1 MTQSKPTKPE
11 NQNTELA
18 ARVMAVQAYYQI
30 SQNNRPVREVVN
42 EYVQVGLQTDAEEE
56 EGAEEIETLKAHNGL
71 FKRILTNLDSRLAEV
86 DEILKGAVHKKN
98 AEDVPEKE
106 LEPLLKAVL
115 MCGITELLEHQDV
128 DTALIVDDYLNVTH
142 GFYAQGQ
149 VSFVNGILDNVA
161 KMVRA

>member
-1 MTQSKPTKPE
+1 MTKSKPD
-11 NQNTELA
+11 QHNTELA

-30 SQNNRPVREVVN
+30 SQNNRPVKEVVN
-42 EYVQVGLQTDAEEE
+42 EYIQSGLQTDTEEDG
-56 EGAEEIETLKAHNGL
+56 GAEEVETLKAHNGL
-71 FKRILTNLDSRLAEV
+71 FKRIITSLDSRLAEIE
-86 DEILKGAVHKKN
+86 EILKGAVHKKN

-115 MCGITELLEHQDV
+115 MCGITELLEHQDI
-128 DTALIVDDYLNVTH
+128 DTALIVDDYLNATH

-161 KMVRA
+161 KMVRS